1 MVLSRA
7 CRTEM
12 PGKFSHEISNSAL
25 HFYQTVTK
33 PWSPEP
39 WAAAWAAPSPLGVSV
54 GNPDAEGPPQV
65 QSLERT
71 QGWGSGVALSGGG
84 GEGAG
89 LHIWP
94 FDEIARWRT
103 SGCPQTAEQGSWG
116 RLRKTLE
123 ERVGSCECLRV
134 AEGDRAVGA
143 GPLEVLFGGGA
154 EGEGE
159 GAWSYVCES
168 TLRTWGL

>member
-71 QGWGSGVALSGGG
+71 QGCGSGVALSGGG

-94 FDEIARWRT
+94 FDEIAK
-103 SGCPQTAEQGSWG
+103 
-116 RLRKTLE
+116 L
-123 ERVGSCECLRV
+123 RVGGRQGALKLQSRGP
-134 AEGDRAVGA
+134 GD
-143 GPLEVLFGGGA
+143 
-154 EGEGE
+154 
-159 GAWSYVCES
+159 VCGRHWKNVWALVSVYE
-168 TLRTWGL
+168 